1 MRISDLMSS
10 PVVGVT
16 PNTTPEEAAATM
28 LERGY
33 TTLPVL
39 TESGELV
46 GLVTESDLG
55 AARLLARG
63 GPDDG
68 AMLGTVPVSVAA
80 IMRRPVVTADPD
92 AEVADVAAALVDSR
106 QRCLPITHAGRI
118 VGIVS
123 WRDLLAHLVA
133 AHR

>member
-1 MRISDLMSS
+1 MRISNLMSS

-39 TESGELV
+39 TETGALV

-55 AARLLARG
+55 AARFLART

-68 AMLGTVPVSVAA
+68 ALLGTNPVSLAA
-80 IMRRPVVTADPD
+80 IMRGPVVTAEPD
-92 AEVADVAAALVDSR
+92 ADVADVAAALVDSR
-106 QRCLPITHAGRI
+106 QRCLPIVHAGRI

-133 AHR
+133 ALR